1 MNLFLVPAVSKPYFC
16 TQIMRTAQ
24 RILVW
29 SIGAMLCLSSFSPGS
44 TNDLYSEKFGQFA
57 LAGTWLKDDKAF
69 KVRIEKQ
76 GERFF
81 GKIIWM
87 ERNHWADGSPKK
99 DHLNP
104 NPKLRSRSYIGIPVV
119 LGLKYDGDD
128 TWNDGKIYDPE
139 SGKTYDCRITLVNR
153 NRAEIRA
160 YIGFPWIGKSLYFN
174 RVDS

>member
-1 MNLFLVPAVSKPYFC
+1 MKSIF
-16 TQIMRTAQ
+16 
-24 RILVW
+24 RIWILPLSAW
-29 SIGAMLCLSSFSPGS
+29 LCLSAFGPG
-44 TNDLYSEKFGQFA
+44 NVQMKVAEKYGEVA
-57 LAGTWLKDDKAF
+57 LVGTWLKDDNAF

-76 GERFF
+76 SDRFY
-81 GKIIWM
+81 GKMIWV

-104 NPKLRSRSYIGIPVV
+104 DPKLRARSYIGIPVV

-160 YIGFPWIGKSLYFN
+160 YIGFPWIGKSLFFN
-174 RVDS
+174 RIEP